1 MANTPK
7 KKLEQLREDQPVT
20 PLARKPYL
28 PPSHSSTRAHPF
40 GAQSKA
46 ANYLQLLPYNVN
58 SYNRY
63 WMFHGDV
70 FSKADKLLLEY
81 LIALGFTEEEAVE
94 KLPHAKEAVRQA
106 TPHKEAIHPSA
117 DFSSASAPDGTLT
130 AQDGDPRFASI
141 ERYANRA
148 GGEDALAFYP
158 RAWAAATPTNEDTA
172 ATTFNRAT
180 KRSSKATP
188 YEARLMYRDRQD
200 KSQKASAFVKEVWH
214 DKVDSKELYQH
225 RLFVTDMPLV
235 EALRYEFR
243 GNKPGLRE
251 ILRTKSDEVTE
262 RGKRAFGGSGT
273 PEDRRK
279 ALGDITPS
287 RLSR

>member
-58 SYNRY
+58 SYTRY

-117 DFSSASAPDGTLT
+117 DFSSASASDSNLAA

-148 GGEDALAFYP
+148 SGEDALTFYQ
-158 RAWAAATPTNEDTA
+158 RAWAAAPQPLYREDVDAHDPILAPAIQARCKYLNRQRKEDGLPLLRADDILPPRRPVPSGLAKTRESNRRRQATRRQKLQTPII
-172 ATTFNRAT
+172 R
-180 KRSSKATP
+180 
-188 YEARLMYRDRQD
+188 
-200 KSQKASAFVKEVWH
+200 
-214 DKVDSKELYQH
+214 
-225 RLFVTDMPLV
+225 
-235 EALRYEFR
+235 
-243 GNKPGLRE
+243 
-251 ILRTKSDEVTE
+251 
-262 RGKRAFGGSGT
+262 
-273 PEDRRK
+273 
-279 ALGDITPS
+279 
-287 RLSR
+287 